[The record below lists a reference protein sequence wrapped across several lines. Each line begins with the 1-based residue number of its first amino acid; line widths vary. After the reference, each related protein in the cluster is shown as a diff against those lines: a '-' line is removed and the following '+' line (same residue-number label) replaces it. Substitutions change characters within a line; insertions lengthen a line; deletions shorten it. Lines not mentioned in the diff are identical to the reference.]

1 MKLFII
7 IVLQFVNKHLAWVIM
22 LLRLT
27 IHTALIFAVYGSIVL
42 FQSVQETF
50 AYGFGKVMVL
60 CVCYSIGVIVKYS
73 LVYFGT
79 MIYPNAWII
88 VVLSNIF
95 VILPFCIIQPFYL
108 KKEIERLKN

>member
-1 MKLFII
+1 M
-7 IVLQFVNKHLAWVIM
+7 LQFVINIWLGDHAIKVDY
-22 LLRLT
+22 T
-27 IHTALIFAVYGSIVL
+27 YALIFAVYGSIVL

-50 AYGFGKVMVL
+50 AYGFGKVVVL